1 MNRKLFSIA
10 ALLVL
15 GLFGC
20 AFRKEVTTAPQP
32 SPLTTGTAPIQAK
45 YRVKRIADGD
55 TITVVDGQNRDV
67 KIRFACVD
75 APEVPHTKQDRSSY
89 DPADLDQFRWGERAR
104 DRLTELIE
112 QGGDRVG
119 LTVVDED
126 RYGRKVAEVRLPN
139 GTLVQEVLAR
149 EGLAVVYR
157 RYLNNCRS
165 AAAVEQA
172 EAQAKQQRAGVWG
185 DSQFVMPS
193 VWRHRS
199 K

>member
-1 MNRKLFSIA
+1 MNRKLSIA
-10 ALLVL
+10 IVLLL

-20 AFRKEVTTAPQP
+20 TSRRKAITPQASSPAPTA
-32 SPLTTGTAPIQAK
+32 APVVGET

-55 TITVVDGQNRDV
+55 TITVVDGRNRDV
-67 KIRFACVD
+67 KIRFACTD
-75 APEVPHTKQDRSSY
+75 SPEVSHTKRERESY
-89 DPADLDQFRWGERAR
+89 DPADLNQFRWGKQAR
-104 DRLTELIE
+104 DRLTQLIE
-112 QGGDRVG
+112 QGGDRVA

-126 RYGRKVAEVRLPN
+126 RYGRRVAEVRLPN
-139 GTLVQEVLAR
+139 GTLTQEVLAR

-157 RYLNNCRS
+157 RYLKNCPS

-193 VWRHRS
+193 EWRHRN